1 MDTTVTSSV
10 SADLTT
16 TEDALAIAPVEHDET
31 NTGITSWLGSGMNKV
46 MAIFGKDK
54 PDSLQTQQMNA
65 GLMGKL
71 EACDTRLATLHKE
84 REDLQKAYDQT
95 VLATKHIEA
104 KYENNL
110 NFIRSKLNDLRVHML
125 GIVQEMNE
133 RAHTIASPDTK
144 DDDIIQTF
152 HALVTMVEKL
162 KTPAGTSFTQL
173 FPHVNMEG
181 VKVCVDYSRA
191 IAMNKKILGEI
202 AKKRDEETPIRKSLE
217 EVKHQTAQV
226 QKEVDLIREFQM
238 RHARLSADQ
247 VSVPMVDAAPVPLID
262 DRHRIVNREG
272 SPSLTIPPNH
282 ISK

>member
-1 MDTTVTSSV
+1 MDTT
-10 SADLTT
+10 DLTT
-16 TEDALAIAPVEHDET
+16 TQDAFALTPTEHDET
-31 NTGITSWLGSGMNKV
+31 NNTGITSWLGSGVNKV

-104 KYENNL
+104 KYDNNL

-125 GIVQEMNE
+125 SVVQEMNE
-133 RAHTIASPDTK
+133 RARTIASPDAK

-191 IAMNKKILGEI
+191 IAMNKEILREI

-247 VSVPMVDAAPVPLID
+247 VGVPMVDAAPVPLID
-262 DRHRIVNREG
+262 DRHRIVDRSSSLPHPLLP
-272 SPSLTIPPNH
+272 SPPTHP
-282 ISK
+282 SK